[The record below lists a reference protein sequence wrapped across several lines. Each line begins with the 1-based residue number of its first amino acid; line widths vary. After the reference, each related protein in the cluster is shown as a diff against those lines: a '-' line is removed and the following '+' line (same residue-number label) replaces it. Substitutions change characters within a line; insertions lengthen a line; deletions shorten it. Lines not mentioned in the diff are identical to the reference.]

1 MTSTIAI
8 LGRHL
13 ISRGNGV
20 LEKFLVSR
28 KRFDGRLQN
37 LNREIYDSGDGAAIL
52 LYDPS
57 RSRVV
62 LVRQFRLTAF
72 LRDGRDSLI
81 EVCAGRLDGEDA
93 ESRIIKEAEEETG
106 YVVKN
111 PRRLFEAYMSPG
123 CFAEKLTFFAAQY
136 SAEDRTG
143 AGGGLEDEGEDIEVL
158 EPTLDEALA
167 MINKGEIIDAKT
179 ILLLQYAQH
188 TGLMRSGGILRGKD
202 DFLRRATHGGRPY
215 RQGRLA
221 SNGPR
226 N

>member
-1 MTSTIAI
+1 MTSPIAI
-8 LGRHL
+8 LGRRL

-52 LYDPS
+52 LYDPN

-136 SAEDRTG
+136 SAADRAGT
-143 AGGGLEDEGEDIEVL
+143 GGGLEEEDEDIEVL

-167 MINKGEIIDAKT
+167 MIDKGEIVDAKT
-179 ILLLQYAQH
+179 ILLLHYAARA
-188 TGLMRSGGILRGKD
+188 GLMRGD
-202 DFLRRATHGGRPY
+202 DAFCPGQATVR
-215 RQGRLA
+215 
-221 SNGPR
+221 
-226 N
+226 